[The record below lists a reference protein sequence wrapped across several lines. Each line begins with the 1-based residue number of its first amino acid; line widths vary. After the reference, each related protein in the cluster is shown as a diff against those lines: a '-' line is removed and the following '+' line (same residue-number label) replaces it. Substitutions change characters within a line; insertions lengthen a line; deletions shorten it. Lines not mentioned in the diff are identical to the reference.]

1 MKKILMLLIISFSVI
16 STYSHNEFYKVENN
30 ILVLTY
36 TPPFVHWQDDQVP
49 LALQFTTYTIPSEL
63 NYTET
68 IDEFR
73 NGYNVW
79 ESSSCY
85 SFSEGYVGVEC
96 GFSTNSI
103 IFPDPFNDGGMT
115 KQAIE
120 KIYGEDY
127 IVESTI
133 CPDIFFYQFCAKL
146 LAQDSSLLLL
156 YGLLFLISLLRNYF

>member
-73 NGYNVW
+73 NGNNVW